1 MNEGKEVAILTPR
14 FLACFTEWVME
25 PFTEPSDGG
34 ERTRLVGE
42 EFGPCHNSFG
52 APVRHPRGGVEF
64 FSLSTLSH
72 SLCSKK
78 AQLQPFPALVLNIA

>member
-64 FSLSTLSH
+64 F
-72 SLCSKK
+72 
-78 AQLQPFPALVLNIA
+78 PFPLFLTHFAQKRPNYNPFPL